1 MSLTPSAA
9 AALRAELL
17 ARVAADQKARTEIRE
32 IPASPTREQIAAMM
46 AIDQANS
53 ARMRQV
59 ITLHGW
65 PGKSAVGEDGS
76 YAAWL
81 LVQHAPDDLQEQALV
96 LLGDA
101 VRRGDASPAN
111 LAYLTD
117 RVRMHRGEPQLY
129 GTQYRY
135 SPDTGLVMHEVAD
148 PERLDERRAAVGLG
162 PHTEQDARMRAL
174 HAAKNDDAAKNDEA
188 AKNDDERPAGRLR
201 RRPGQVP
208 VQRAVPARRRAPL
221 RRTAARHGGRA
232 DRAGCRRG

>member
-17 ARVAADQKARTEIRE
+17 ARVAADQKVRKER
-32 IPASPTREQIAAMM
+32 PAAPTREYISAMM
-46 AIDQANS
+46 AIDRANS
-53 ARMRQV
+53 ARMRQI
-59 ITLHGW
+59 ITVHGW

-81 LVQHAPDDLQEQALV
+81 LVQHAPNDLQEQALV
-96 LLGDA
+96 LLSDA

-135 SPDTGLVMHEVAD
+135 FPDTGLVMHEVAD
-148 PERLDERRAAVGLG
+148 PERLDERRASVGLG
-162 PHTEQDARMRAL
+162 PHAEADARMRAF
-174 HAAKNDDAAKNDEA
+174 HAAKDG
-188 AKNDDERPAGRLR
+188 DERPAGRLR
-201 RRPGQVP
+201 RRPGKVP
-208 VQRAVPARRRAPL
+208 VQPAA
-221 RRTAARHGGRA
+221 
-232 DRAGCRRG
+232 

>member
-1 MSLTPSAA
+1 MGLTPGAA

-17 ARVAADQKARTEIRE
+17 ARVAADQKVREESPAGPARER
-32 IPASPTREQIAAMM
+32 IAAMM
-46 AIDQANS
+46 AIDRANS
-53 ARMRQV
+53 ARMRQI
-59 ITLHGW
+59 ITVHGW
-65 PGKSAVGEDGS
+65 PGKSVVGEDGS

-101 VRRGDASPAN
+101 VRRGDASPGN

-135 SPDTGLVMHEVAD
+135 SRDAGLVLHAVAD

-162 PHTEQDARMRAL
+162 PHAEADARIRAR
-174 HAAKNDDAAKNDEA
+174 HAARDDAE
-188 AKNDDERPAGRLR
+188 LR
-201 RRPGQVP
+201 RG
-208 VQRAVPARRRAPL
+208 RRDP
-221 RRTAARHGGRA
+221 
-232 DRAGCRRG
+232 

>member
-17 ARVAADQKARTEIRE
+17 ARVAADQKAREV
-32 IPASPTREQIAAMM
+32 IPANPTREQIAAMM
-46 AIDQANS
+46 GIDRANS
-53 ARMRQV
+53 ARMRQI
-59 ITLHGW
+59 ITVHGW

-76 YAAWL
+76 NAAWL
-81 LVQHAPDDLQEQALV
+81 LVQHGPDDLQEQALV

-101 VRRGDASPAN
+101 VRRGDASPGN

-135 SPDTGLVMHEVAD
+135 SRDSGLAMHEVAD
-148 PERLDERRAAVGLG
+148 PERLDERRASVGLA
-162 PHTEQDARMRAL
+162 PHAEYDARMRS
-174 HAAKNDDAAKNDEA
+174 HRAAK
-188 AKNDDERPAGRLR
+188 DDERPAGRLR

-221 RRTAARHGGRA
+221 RRAAARRGGRA

>member
-17 ARVAADQKARTEIRE
+17 ARVAADQKARTEI
-32 IPASPTREQIAAMM
+32 PANPTREQISVMM

-53 ARMRQV
+53 ARMRQI
-59 ITLHGW
+59 ITVHGW
-65 PGKSAVGEDGS
+65 PGKSVVGEDGS
-76 YAAWL
+76 QAAWL
-81 LVQHAPDDLQEQALV
+81 LVQHGPDDLQDQALV

-101 VRRGDASPAN
+101 VRRGDASPGN

-129 GTQYRY
+129 GTQYQY
-135 SPDTGLVMHEVAD
+135 TPDTGLVLHEVAD
-148 PERLDERRAAVGLG
+148 PGRLDERRAAVGLG
-162 PHTEQDARMRAL
+162 PHAEADARMRAF
-174 HAAKNDDAAKNDEA
+174 HAARD
-188 AKNDDERPAGRLR
+188 DDERPAGRLR

-208 VQRAVPARRRAPL
+208 VQPAVPARRRAPL
-221 RRTAARHGGRA
+221 RRTAVRRGGRA